1 MGRLKDFRRIPMRLR
16 LFVTLF
22 AVGMASSALV
32 VEPRVAEGK
41 DKSADKPAPTGVGA
55 LDKVIGIPPKG
66 LHWDLT
72 LEGVAKLYDKVF
84 EDEYLPLLKK
94 AEPGNQMTALEDE
107 LKSKQ
112 GILRRGRIEFGN
124 IPTGV
129 DQSPLKGEYSYR
141 NGESMASLRL
151 RSGTE
156 RHFFFFSDKLWKVYD
171 EHKLTKGGTLGEN
184 FQEAIKILEKR
195 FGAPGKLVPAN
206 YDKGQPFDEVQWR
219 DPEKVIRAVD
229 LGPILG
235 MVYASKTYVDNIA
248 QYRKNQPEDL
258 HEMDKDVAAAT
269 AHPPTDPSK
278 PNADKDKAAKDK
290 PKK

>member
-1 MGRLKDFRRIPMRLR
+1 MRLR

-84 EDEYLPLLKK
+84 DDEYLPLLKK

-107 LKSKQ
+107 LKNKQ

-141 NGESMASLRL
+141 NGESMATLRL

-219 DPEKVIRAVD
+219 DPEKIIRAVD

-235 MVYASKTYVDNIA
+235 MVYASKTYVDNLA

>member
-1 MGRLKDFRRIPMRLR
+1 MRLR

-32 VEPRVAEGK
+32 VEPRVAAGK
-41 DKSADKPAPTGVGA
+41 DKPAEKSGAGGVGV
-55 LDKVIGIPPKG
+55 LDKAIGIPPKG

-112 GILRRGRIEFGN
+112 GVLRRGRIEFGA

-141 NGESMASLRL
+141 NAESMATLRL

-184 FQEAIKILEKR
+184 FEEAVKILTKR
-195 FGAPGKLVPAN
+195 FGGPGKLVPAN

-219 DPEKVIRAVD
+219 DPDKVIRAVD
-229 LGPILG
+229 RGNILG
-235 MVYASKTYVDNIA
+235 MVYASKTYADNIA

-278 PNADKDKAAKDK
+278 PHADKEKEKEK
-290 PKK
+290 GKK

>member
-1 MGRLKDFRRIPMRLR
+1 MRLR

-22 AVGMASSALV
+22 ALGMASSALV
-32 VEPRVAEGK
+32 VEPRLAQG
-41 DKSADKPAPTGVGA
+41 ADKPAEKPSAGVGA
-55 LDKVIGIPPKG
+55 IEKVVGMPPKG
-66 LHWDLT
+66 LHWGLT

-94 AEPGNQMTALEDE
+94 AEPGNEMTALEDE
-107 LKSKQ
+107 QRNKQ
-112 GILRRGRIEFGN
+112 GILRRSRIEFGA

-141 NGESMASLRL
+141 NSESMASLRL

-184 FQEAIKILEKR
+184 FAEATKILTKK
-195 FGAPGKLVPAN
+195 FGVVGKLVPAD
-206 YDKGQPFDEVQWR
+206 YDKGQPFDEMQWH
-219 DPEKVIRAVD
+219 DAEKTIRAVD
-229 LGPILG
+229 RGNILG
-235 MVYASKTYVDNIA
+235 MVYADKTVQDNLA
-248 QYRKNQPEDL
+248 QYRKNKPEDL

-269 AHPPTDPSK
+269 AHPPEEPRKGPPPDAGKTPKSK
-278 PNADKDKAAKDK
+278 GK
-290 PKK
+290 

>member
-1 MGRLKDFRRIPMRLR
+1 MRLR

-32 VEPRVAEGK
+32 VEPGVAQGK
-41 DKSADKPAPTGVGA
+41 DKPAEKAAGVGVI
-55 LDKVIGIPPKG
+55 DKVIGIPPKG

-84 EDEYLPLLKK
+84 EEEYLPLLKK

-112 GILRRGRIEFGN
+112 GILRRGRIEFGA

-141 NGESMASLRL
+141 NGESMATLRL

-184 FQEAIKILEKR
+184 FEEAVKILNKR

-206 YDKGQPFDEVQWR
+206 YEKGQPFDEVQWR
-219 DPEKVIRAVD
+219 DPEKLIRAVD
-229 LGPILG
+229 RGNILG

-269 AHPPTDPSK
+269 AHPPTEAGK
-278 PNADKDKAAKDK
+278 PNADKDKAKEK
-290 PKK
+290 NKK

>member
-1 MGRLKDFRRIPMRLR
+1 MRLR

-32 VEPRVAEGK
+32 VEPGVAQGK
-41 DKSADKPAPTGVGA
+41 DKPAEKAGGVGVI
-55 LDKVIGIPPKG
+55 DKVIGIPPKG

-84 EDEYLPLLKK
+84 EEEYLPLLKK

-112 GILRRGRIEFGN
+112 GILRRGRIEFGS

-141 NGESMASLRL
+141 NGESMATLRL

-171 EHKLTKGGTLGEN
+171 EHRLTKGGTLGEN
-184 FQEAIKILEKR
+184 FEEAVKILNKR

-206 YDKGQPFDEVQWR
+206 YEKGQPFDEVQWR
-219 DPEKVIRAVD
+219 DPEKLIRAVD
-229 LGPILG
+229 RGNILG
-235 MVYASKTYVDNIA
+235 MVYASKTYVDNMA

-269 AHPPTDPSK
+269 AHPPTEPGK
-278 PNADKDKAAKDK
+278 PNADKDKDKAKDK
-290 PKK
+290 NKK

>member
-1 MGRLKDFRRIPMRLR
+1 MRLR

-32 VEPRVAEGK
+32 VEPRVAAGK
-41 DKSADKPAPTGVGA
+41 DKAPEKPAAPTGVGA
-55 LDKVIGIPPKG
+55 IEKTIGIPPKG
-66 LHWDLT
+66 LHWGLT

-94 AEPGNQMTALEDE
+94 SEPGNQMTALEDE
-107 LKSKQ
+107 MKTKQ
-112 GILRRGRIEFGN
+112 GVLRRGRIEFGP

-129 DQSPLKGEYSYR
+129 DQSALKGEYSYR
-141 NGESMASLRL
+141 NGESMVTLRL

-184 FQEAIKILEKR
+184 FEEATKILVKR
-195 FGAPGKLVPAN
+195 YGAAGKLVPAN
-206 YDKGQPFDEVQWR
+206 YDKGQSYDEVQWR
-219 DPEKVIRAVD
+219 DPEKLIRAIDRGNV
-229 LGPILG
+229 LG
-235 MVYASKTYVDNIA
+235 MVYADKTIHDNLG
-248 QYRKNQPEDL
+248 QYRKNKPEDL

-269 AHPPTDPSK
+269 AHPPTEPGK
-278 PNADKDKAAKDK
+278 PNADKDKDKAVKDK
-290 PKK
+290 SKK

>member
-1 MGRLKDFRRIPMRLR
+1 MRLR

-22 AVGMASSALV
+22 AVGMASSVMV
-32 VEPRVAEGK
+32 VESRIAQGK
-41 DKSADKPAPTGVGA
+41 DKPAEKGAGVGV
-55 LDKVIGIPPKG
+55 LDKAIGIPPKG

-94 AEPGNQMTALEDE
+94 AEPGNQQTALEDE
-107 LKSKQ
+107 LKTKQ
-112 GILRRGRIEFGN
+112 GILRRGRIDFGA

-129 DQSPLKGEYSYR
+129 DQSPLKGEYSYK

-156 RHFFFFSDKLWKVYD
+156 RHFFFFNDRLWKVYD

-184 FQEAIKILEKR
+184 FEEAVQILNKR
-195 FGAPGKLVPAN
+195 FGAPGKAIPSD
-206 YDKGQPFDEVQWR
+206 YEKGRPFDEVQWR
-219 DPEKVIRAVD
+219 DPEKLIRAVD
-229 LGPILG
+229 RGNVLG
-235 MVYASKTYVDNIA
+235 MVYASKTYQDNLA

-258 HEMDKDVAAAT
+258 HEMDRDVAAAT
-269 AHPPTDPSK
+269 AHPPSDFTH
-278 PNADKDKAAKDK
+278 PNTGKDK
-290 PKK
+290 PGKDKGKK

>member
-1 MGRLKDFRRIPMRLR
+1 MRLR

-171 EHKLTKGGTLGEN
+171 EHKLAKGGTLGEN

>member
-1 MGRLKDFRRIPMRLR
+1 MRLR

-32 VEPRVAEGK
+32 VEPRVAQGK
-41 DKSADKPAPTGVGA
+41 DKPAEKPAPTGVGA
-55 LDKVIGIPPKG
+55 LEKVIGIPPKG

-141 NGESMASLRL
+141 NGESMATLRL

-219 DPEKVIRAVD
+219 DPEKIIRAVD
-229 LGPILG
+229 RGNILG
-235 MVYASKTYVDNIA
+235 MVYASKTYYDNIA

-269 AHPPTDPSK
+269 AHPPTEPGK
-278 PNADKDKAAKDK
+278 PNADKDKDKSKDK
-290 PKK
+290 GKK